1 MDISIVLP
9 ESEVAVV
16 TSVDPDIYVRFSAAA
31 VLKAGAV
38 EGEKSSQG
46 FSKGVVLQLRGAQVI
61 GQEDPKLGRVSTGRL
76 QLAGE
81 WRKEI
86 PVPFEFKGRVHLE
99 ISFANR
105 AFLVASGSSISLRFE
120 GEPNFAESLAC

>member
-46 FSKGVVLQLRGAQVI
+46 FSKGVVLQLRGAQFI
-61 GQEDPKLGRVSTGRL
+61 GQEGPKLGRVSHGSASTCRRMAQGD
-76 QLAGE
+76 
-81 WRKEI
+81 
-86 PVPFEFKGRVHLE
+86 
-99 ISFANR
+99 
-105 AFLVASGSSISLRFE
+105 SGSI
-120 GEPNFAESLAC
+120 